1 MSEQNGSS
9 GPQAL
14 AQRGAQLHE
23 GLRALLQKSLPR
35 LNEIASTVLKP
46 ERLIRAVLGAASRT
60 PELLECTP
68 ASIMQCVMISA
79 QLGLEPNT
87 PLGHFYLVPFKNRKT
102 GKKEA
107 TPIIGYRGLVDL
119 ARRGGQVATIEAH
132 IVHENDPHEVKF
144 GRELKLWHTPCLKGD
159 AGKPLFGY
167 AVATMKDG
175 AVQAEVMTWAEIMKI
190 RDRSKARENG
200 PWVTDPEEMGKK
212 TVFRRLSKWLPL
224 STEFSDA
231 LSAEEDEERPALPD
245 ILQIELPPAENAKST
260 RTETVKEQVKKAT
273 GVIIQQEGETE
284 QEARARHEAGSSS
297 ETPKEEPLDQ
307 ITNEEFDSQ
316 TGELREPGAD

>member
-260 RTETVKEQVKKAT
+260 RTEKVKEQVKKAT

>member
-46 ERLIRAVLGAASRT
+46 ERLIRAVLGAARRT

-260 RTETVKEQVKKAT
+260 RTEKVKEQVKKAT

>member
-260 RTETVKEQVKKAT
+260 RTEKVKEQVKKAT

-307 ITNEEFDSQ
+307 ITNEEFDRE
-316 TGELREPGAD
+316 TGEIRDPGAD

>member
-200 PWVTDPEEMGKK
+200 PWG
-212 TVFRRLSKWLPL
+212 RRRS
-224 STEFSDA
+224 F
-231 LSAEEDEERPALPD
+231 
-245 ILQIELPPAENAKST
+245 
-260 RTETVKEQVKKAT
+260 
-273 GVIIQQEGETE
+273 
-284 QEARARHEAGSSS
+284 AGSRSGSRSPPSS
-297 ETPKEEPLDQ
+297 RSLSRPRRMRSGPRYPTSSRSSSRPPRTPRAPAPRR
-307 ITNEEFDSQ
+307 S
-316 TGELREPGAD
+316 RSR

>member
-260 RTETVKEQVKKAT
+260 RTEKVKEQVKKAT
-273 GVIIQQEGETE
+273 GVIIQPEGETE
-284 QEARARHEAGSSS
+284 QKARARHDAGSSS

>member
-23 GLRALLQKSLPR
+23 GLRALLQKSLPS

-245 ILQIELPPAENAKST
+245 LLQIEIPPAENAKST
-260 RTETVKEQVKKAT
+260 RTEKVKEQVKKAT